1 MKIYK
6 YSYKN
11 SEGDDIFKLVED
23 GEHNYLINQIKDE
36 YTDRTFD
43 RFGSGN
49 LVVFK
54 ILNDKMVIEFSSN
67 QNGSFHRKGLRLE
80 ID

>member
-36 YTDRTFD
+36 YSDKTFD
-43 RFGSGN
+43 RFGTGN

-54 ILNDKMVIEFSSN
+54 IINDKMVIDISN
-67 QNGSFHRKGLRLE
+67 QNNRLVRNYRVE
-80 ID
+80 VG

>member
-6 YSYKN
+6 HFYKDGGEN
-11 SEGDDIFKLVED
+11 ENFKLVED
-23 GEHNYLINQIKDE
+23 GEQNYLINQIKDE
-36 YTDRTFD
+36 FSDKTFE
-43 RFGSGN
+43 RFGCGN

-54 ILNDKMVIEFSSN
+54 IINDKMVIEFSSN
-67 QNGSFHRKGLRLE
+67 QNGSFNRKGLRLE